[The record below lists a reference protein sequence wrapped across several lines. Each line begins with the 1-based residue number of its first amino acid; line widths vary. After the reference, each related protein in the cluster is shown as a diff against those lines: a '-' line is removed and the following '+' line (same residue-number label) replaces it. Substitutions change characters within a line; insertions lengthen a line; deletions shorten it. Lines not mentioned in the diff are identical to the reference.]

1 MKTKK
6 KSGNTLDAG
15 GTVSVLRPVLAT
27 NSPIPVRPEYIRL
40 PRAGQ
45 LCAWT
50 GLTRGKL
57 NDLILPRPW
66 TPVPPVKSFNATE
79 GDRKKGTRLIV
90 LESLLGYLGKLR
102 REQGAE

>member
-1 MKTKK
+1 MKTRN

-15 GTVSVLRPVLAT
+15 GRVSVLRPVLAT

-40 PRAGQ
+40 PRPGQ
-45 LCAWT
+45 NCVWT

-57 NDLILPRPW
+57 NDLILPRQDS
-66 TPVPPVKSFNATE
+66 PVPPVKSFNATE
-79 GDRKKGTRLIV
+79 PGKRRGTRLIV
-90 LESLLGYLGKLR
+90 LQSLMDYLGKLR